1 LALLAFLNRDPHL
14 AVMTI
19 NSNRLKKDSADAQ
32 ASTEAS
38 GLARWRT
45 GATAVIEPVLPIIYE
60 LRARGYS
67 WKAIATALAKQGVI
81 QGINRKPLTSR
92 RLTALISAINKR
104 VRRREARL
112 SSRTKRRDLAP
123 MPPSSHTLALSTDL
137 HRPNTTTAVIATDS
151 EATIRHQ
158 EFEDRIRSLLK
169 ADTP

>member
-19 NSNRLKKDSADAQ
+19 DSNRLKNDSADAH

-60 LRARGYS
+60 LRARGYG
-67 WKAIATALAKQGVI
+67 WKAIAAALAKQGVI

-104 VRRREARL
+104 VRRHQARM
-112 SSRTKRRDLAP
+112 SGRAKRRDLAP
-123 MPPSSHTLALSTDL
+123 LPPTLALSTDL
-137 HRPNTTTAVIATDS
+137 HQPNATTAITATDG
-151 EATIRHQ
+151 EVTIRHQ
-158 EFEDRIRSLLK
+158 EYEDRIRSLLK